1 MPVSRRLPCPVIAI
15 VGAGFSGTMAA
26 THLLREARSP
36 LRVVLIEHAETTGA
50 GIAYREQSDRHLL
63 NVRAEGMSA
72 FPDQPGHFLRW
83 LADYRGDE
91 ALVNPA
97 AFLPRRL
104 YGHYLRDVLATAADQ
119 APRDVRLDIVQ
130 DEVCGLAAGPSKL
143 TLRLASGAVIEAD
156 RLVLAIGNPG
166 PADPPVDDRRF
177 YASPMYQ
184 SHAWSMQGL
193 ISLRRDD
200 AVLLV
205 GSGLTTLDWIASLA
219 ERGHRG
225 AIHVVSRRGLLPRPH
240 QSAARHLLGFDPAA
254 APPSVRALMR
264 LIRREVAAVTA
275 AGGDWR
281 SVMDALRP
289 HGQTLW
295 QRLPRAEQ
303 QRFLRHARTWWDIHR
318 HRAAPRNLDTVQ
330 RLIDRGQLEL
340 MAARPV
346 TFVEH
351 GDHVDVHLRPRGRT
365 GTVIRS
371 VQRVVNCTGPDSNYR
386 RLNHPLLNTLREQGL
401 ARVDDL
407 GLGLDTDAG
416 GRLLQ
421 QDGQPSTQLYTLG
434 PPRKGAL
441 WETTA
446 VPEIR
451 QQAQALARDLLA
463 SLEPLHRDA
472 GELRGVL
479 SGRLATA
486 L

>member
-1 MPVSRRLPCPVIAI
+1 MKSRPACPVIAI
-15 VGAGFSGTMAA
+15 VGAGFSGTMVA
-26 THLLREARSP
+26 THLLREARSA
-36 LRVVLIEHAETTGA
+36 LRVILIERAETAGA

-72 FPDQPGHFLRW
+72 FPDQPAHFLRW
-83 LADYRGDE
+83 LADFRGDD

-97 AFLPRRL
+97 AFMPRRL
-104 YGHYLRDVLATAADQ
+104 YGQYLRDVLATAADQ
-119 APRDVRLDIVQ
+119 AQRDIRLEIVQ
-130 DEVCGLAAGPSKL
+130 DEVIGLSSSPLQQS
-143 TLRLASGAVIEAD
+143 LRLASGNTIEAD
-156 RLVLAIGNPG
+156 RVVLALGNPG
-166 PADPPVDDRRF
+166 PADPPVEDRGF
-177 YASPMYQ
+177 YGSPMYQ

-225 AIHVVSRRGLLPRPH
+225 AIHVVSRRGLLPRVH
-240 QSAARHLLGFDPAA
+240 QAAAKHVLTFDPAT
-254 APPSVRALMR
+254 APPRVRALMR
-264 LIRREVAAVTA
+264 LIRAEIAQVIA
-275 AGGDWR
+275 AGGEWR

-295 QRLPRAEQ
+295 RRMSRPEQ
-303 QRFLRHARTWWDIHR
+303 LRFLRHARTWWDIHR

-330 RLIDRGQLEL
+330 RLLDSGQLEVL
-340 MAARPV
+340 AARPV
-346 TFVEH
+346 AYAERS
-351 GDHVDVHLRPRGRT
+351 DAVDVHLRRRGSDEI
-365 GTVIRS
+365 VIRQ

-386 RLNHPLLNTLREQGL
+386 RHNHPLLNALREQGL
-401 ARVDDL
+401 AMVDDI
-407 GLGLDTDAG
+407 GLGLETDSQ

-421 QDGQPSTQLYTLG
+421 QDGSASSALFTLG

-451 QQAQALARDLLA
+451 QQAQVLARDLLVSIEA
-463 SLEPLHRDA
+463 QPGDGS
-472 GELRGVL
+472 GLRMPAVVL
-479 SGRLATA
+479 SATGT
-486 L
+486 

>member
-1 MPVSRRLPCPVIAI
+1 MKSRSDCPVITI
-15 VGAGFSGTMAA
+15 VGAGFSGTMVAA
-26 THLLREARSP
+26 HLLREARSP
-36 LRVVLIEHAETTGA
+36 LRVILIERAETAGV

-72 FPDQPGHFLRW
+72 FPDQPAHFLRW
-83 LADYRGDE
+83 LADYRGDD

-97 AFLPRRL
+97 AFMPRRL
-104 YGHYLRDVLATAADQ
+104 YGQYLRDVLASAADQ
-119 APRDVRLDIVQ
+119 AQRDVRLEIVQ
-130 DEVCGLAAGPSKL
+130 DEVTGLATQPNLS
-143 TLRLASGAVIEAD
+143 LRLASGGSIDAD
-156 RLVLAIGNPG
+156 RVVLALGNPG
-166 PADPPVDDRRF
+166 PADPPVEDRGF

-225 AIHVVSRRGLLPRPH
+225 AIHVVSRRGLLPRVH
-240 QSAARHLLGFDPAA
+240 QAAAKHVLSFDPAA
-254 APPSVRALMR
+254 APPRVRALMR
-264 LIRREVAAVTA
+264 LIRAEIAQVVA
-275 AGGDWR
+275 AGGEWR

-295 QRLPRAEQ
+295 QRLARPEQ
-303 QRFLRHARTWWDIHR
+303 LRFLRHARTWWDIHR
-318 HRAAPRNLDTVQ
+318 HRAAPRNLETVQ
-330 RLIDRGQLEL
+330 RLLDSGQLEVL
-340 MAARPV
+340 AARPV
-346 TFVEH
+346 AFAERS
-351 GDHVDVHLRPRGRT
+351 DAVDVHLRRRGSDEVLVRQ
-365 GTVIRS
+365 

-386 RLNHPLLNTLREQGL
+386 RHNHPLLNALREQGL
-401 ARVDDL
+401 AVVDDI
-407 GLGLDTDAG
+407 GLGLETDAA

-421 QDGQPSTQLYTLG
+421 QDGSVSADLFTLG

-451 QQAQALARDLLA
+451 SQAQSLARQLLV
-463 SLEPLHRDA
+463 SVE
-472 GELRGVL
+472 ELR
-479 SGRLATA
+479 SDATA
-486 L
+486 TRTTVTGIAASSL